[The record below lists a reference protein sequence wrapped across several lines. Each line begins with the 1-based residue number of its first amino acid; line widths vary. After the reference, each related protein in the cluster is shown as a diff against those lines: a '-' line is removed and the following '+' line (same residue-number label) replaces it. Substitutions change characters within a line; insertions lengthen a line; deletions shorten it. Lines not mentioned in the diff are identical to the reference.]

1 MEDWS
6 STRWIEPATLA
17 ANARSPLTNRP
28 WRACLGRST
37 TALTAVVV
45 LTLPASAQVVPAG
58 VDHRHAPHPDAPGM
72 TAPPELLRDADLP
85 RSRSA
90 LDGATDRVA
99 RPAAPRDGH
108 PGAPADR
115 EVAQFED
122 SVVVMRIAES
132 LRTAELDFDA
142 LTARFHEYYP
152 DRFDWIV
159 YVSNLPTRDD
169 NEHYAYYG
177 KHFRV
182 KNAVTGLGLSVY
194 GSGKLR
200 ANIHLPYR
208 TALLRGPA
216 LHEFMHSWA
225 NYAVPTART
234 SHWGF
239 SSANGQLGGFDIDD
253 LVSLGNGRYS
263 AGRFGTIANGGNS
276 VPYSPV
282 ELYLAGL
289 IPPGEVPALWVAEDG
304 EWTDERDESGD
315 FRYIFTASDVE
326 VWTARRIVREHG
338 SRVPNWLNSQKSFRA
353 AVVLLVDDEFPATSA
368 ILRYLADAVR
378 MFSHPGPDDSRLFN
392 FWEATGGR
400 ATLRM
405 DGLRGSAGPIDLNR
419 APEPVGALPPLTLGV
434 GDAAA
439 VVDAAAAFRDPDGDA
454 LTYRAASSAPGVA
467 AATMSGTAVRVRP
480 AAPGTATVT
489 VSATDGGGLSATQ
502 AFGVTVNPS
511 NQAPVPVGALPP
523 LTLGMGDAAAPVEVA
538 RAFRDPDGDALTYGA
553 SSSAPSV
560 AGVSVSGSVVTVT
573 PASEGTSL
581 VTVTATDGGGSNRT
595 ATQSFAVTVGV
606 AGPFTDHPLVAG
618 TTPVRAV
625 HFTELRER
633 TDALRVARGLA
644 PFAWTDRVLTAG
656 VTPMRLA
663 HLLELRR
670 ALEAAYGA
678 AGRPAPRWTDPAPAV
693 GATPIRAAHVME
705 LRAAVAALE

>member
-1 MEDWS
+1 MGTPS
-6 STRWIEPATLA
+6 IVTASLA
-17 ANARSPLTNRP
+17 ANVGSKSTNRS
-28 WRACLGRST
+28 WRGCLGRST
-37 TALTAVVV
+37 AALTVVVV
-45 LTLPASAQVVPAG
+45 LALPASAQVTSA
-58 VDHRHAPHPDAPGM
+58 DEEHRHASHPDPLGM
-72 TAPPELLRDADLP
+72 TAPPEFLRDADLP
-85 RSRSA
+85 RSRPA
-90 LDGATDRVA
+90 LDGATDREA
-99 RPAAPRDGH
+99 RSSAARVDVDPH
-108 PGAPADR
+108 APADR
-115 EVAQFED
+115 DVAQFED
-122 SVVVMRIAES
+122 TVVVMRIAEP
-132 LRTAELDFDA
+132 LRTAELDFEA
-142 LTARFHEYYP
+142 LAARFHEYYP

-169 NEHYAYYG
+169 NEHYTYYG
-177 KHFRV
+177 KYYRV
-182 KNAVTGLGLSVY
+182 TNAVTGTGLAVS
-194 GSGKLR
+194 GSGRLKG
-200 ANIHLPYR
+200 NIHLPYR

-225 NYAVPTART
+225 SYAVPTART

-239 SSANGQLGGFDIDD
+239 SSAHGQLGGFDIDD
-253 LVSLGNGRYS
+253 LVNLGNGRYS

-289 IPPGEVPALWVAEDG
+289 IPPGEVPPLWVAEDG
-304 EWTDERDESGD
+304 EWTDELDESGNL
-315 FRYIFTASDVE
+315 IFSASDVE
-326 VWTARRIVREHG
+326 VWTVRRIVREHG

-353 AVVLLVDDEFPATSA
+353 AVVLLVDDEFPATPA

-419 APEPVGALPPLTLGV
+419 APQPVGALPPLTLGA
-434 GDAAA
+434 GEAA

-467 AATMSGTAVRVRP
+467 AATVSGTAVRVRP
-480 AAPGTATVT
+480 AGPGTATVT

-502 AFGVTVNPS
+502 AFGVTVSPS
-511 NQAPVPVGALPP
+511 NRSPVPVGALPP
-523 LTLGMGDAAAPVEVA
+523 LTLGVGDAAVLVEVA
-538 RAFRDPDGDALTYGA
+538 GAFRDPDGDALTYGA

-573 PASEGTSL
+573 PASEGTVL
-581 VTVTATDGGGSNRT
+581 VTVTATDAGGSNTT
-595 ATQSFAVTVGV
+595 ATQSFAATVVG

-618 TTPVRAV
+618 VTPVRAV

-633 TDALRVARGLA
+633 TDALRVAWGLG

-663 HLLELRR
+663 HLLELRW
-670 ALEAAYGA
+670 ALEAAYDA
-678 AGRPAPRWTDPAPAV
+678 AGRAAPRWTDPAPAA

>member
-6 STRWIEPATLA
+6 NTRWIETATLA
-17 ANARSPLTNRP
+17 ANARSQPTNRHL
-28 WRACLGRST
+28 RACLGRST
-37 TALTAVVV
+37 AALTAVVI
-45 LTLPASAQVVPAG
+45 LTLPASAQVTPAG
-58 VDHRHAPHPDAPGM
+58 VDHRHAPHPDPLGM

-90 LDGATDRVA
+90 LDGATDREA
-99 RPAAPRDGH
+99 RSAAARDGH
-108 PGAPADR
+108 PVVAADR

-132 LRTAELDFDA
+132 LRTAEFDFDA
-142 LTARFHEYYP
+142 LAARFHEYYP
-152 DRFDWIV
+152 DEFDWIV

-169 NEHYAYYG
+169 NEQYTYYG
-177 KHFRV
+177 KFFRV
-182 KNAVTGLGLSVY
+182 TNAVTGTGVAVS
-194 GSGKLR
+194 GSGRLKG
-200 ANIHLPYR
+200 NIHLPYR
-208 TALLRGPA
+208 TALLLGPA
-216 LHEFMHSWA
+216 LHEFMHQWA
-225 NYAVPTART
+225 NWVIPTSRGV
-234 SHWGF
+234 HWGF
-239 SSANGQLGGFDIDD
+239 SSAHGQLGGFDIDD

-263 AGRFGTIANGGNS
+263 AGGRFGTVANGGNG

-289 IPPGEVPALWVAEDG
+289 IPPGEVPDLWVAKDG
-304 EWTDERDESGD
+304 EWTDERDESGH
-315 FRYIFTASDVE
+315 YIFTASEVE
-326 VWTARRIVREHG
+326 TWSVRRIVREHG
-338 SRVPNWLNSQKSFRA
+338 SRVPNWLDSQKSFRA
-353 AVVLLVDDEFPATSA
+353 AVVLLVDDEFPATPA
-368 ILRYLADAVR
+368 ILRYSADAVR

-419 APEPVGALPPLTLGV
+419 APVPVGALPPLTLGVGAATAVVDAAAAFHDPDGDALTYRAASSAPAVAATTVSGTAVRVRPAAPGTATVMVSATDGGGLSATQTFGVTVNPSNRAPVPVGALPPLTLGV

-439 VVDAAAAFRDPDGDA
+439 PVEVAGAFRDPDGDA
-454 LTYRAASSAPGVA
+454 LS
-467 AATMSGTAVRVRP
+467 
-480 AAPGTATVT
+480 
-489 VSATDGGGLSATQ
+489 
-502 AFGVTVNPS
+502 
-511 NQAPVPVGALPP
+511 
-523 LTLGMGDAAAPVEVA
+523 
-538 RAFRDPDGDALTYGA
+538 YGA

-573 PASEGTSL
+573 PTSEGTAL
-581 VTVTATDGGGSNRT
+581 VTVTATDAGGSNTT
-595 ATQSFAVTVGV
+595 ATQSFAVTVGA
-606 AGPFTDHPLVAG
+606 AGPFTDHPIVAG
-618 TTPVRAV
+618 VTPIRAV

-633 TDALRVARGLA
+633 IDALRAAWGLG

-670 ALEAAYGA
+670 ALGAAYGA
-678 AGRPAPRWTDPAPAV
+678 AVRPAPRWTDPAPAA

-705 LRAAVAALE
+705 LRAAVAAIE